1 MVELGRPEVNLE
13 RLARAARRTGLR
25 IRLDETLAH
34 AALLLPLVLVY
45 ALAALTYIKVARPPA
60 DVARALLWIGSVPLL
75 LVLAALLRV
84 WFRPR
89 AREQGALALDRHHDL
104 ADRITNALAFQRVPS
119 EKRSALMQLAIAD
132 AESRV
137 PALEPRAAAP
147 IRVPRELGVAALL
160 FVGLLV
166 LANLEVRTVRT
177 VSEARR
183 FEPMVMS
190 GDDLDLFRDITQ
202 ELEQKSQD
210 PEALA
215 AVARFNQLIED
226 IAQRRLD
233 RREVF
238 ERMER
243 LERELTRASQ
253 ADREALEDGLKNVA
267 QELAKSDLSKPVA
280 EHLKEQRL
288 ADAEKALRE
297 LAEKLRNKQRAPS
310 KAELEK
316 LRSAL
321 SRASRANSEK
331 LKNIEQRRQELE
343 KQRQSLLKKAGDA
356 GMNTRDKDLLKNKE
370 RQLERLEREKQ
381 QAQRAER
388 QLSKLDREL
397 AKAAEDLMRELGA
410 SAQDLDR
417 GAEDLNRMGK
427 QELTEQEKEQ
437 LRRRLQE
444 LRELVRQQGQGGKQ
458 RLQRLMRFAERARG
472 NDGQGQQPGQGQ
484 KQGSGKQP
492 GQGTQGTLFK
502 QGPGG
507 QDLMIT
513 KGGPGGQQASAS
525 AGSGKGG
532 GNEPGQD
539 PQGGG
544 ESAGQGAGTG
554 HNPNLAGDPSS
565 LKGATQDVTAVA
577 ADTGQGTASSEVI
590 HTAAQRGFVGRGYRQ
605 VYTDYKHVAE
615 QVMNDDQIPPGYRF
629 YVQRYFQ
636 LIRPRE

>member
-1 MVELGRPEVNLE
+1 MVELGKPEVNLE
-13 RLARAARRTGLR
+13 RLAWAARRTGLR
-25 IRLDETLAH
+25 LRLDETLAR

-45 ALAALTYIKVARPPA
+45 AIAALTYVKVAKPPT
-60 DVARALLWIGSVPLL
+60 DVTRMLSWLGAVPLL
-75 LVLAALLRV
+75 LVLSALLRV
-84 WFRPR
+84 WFKPR
-89 AREQGALALDRHHDL
+89 AREIGALALDRHHGL
-104 ADRITNALAFQRVPS
+104 ADRITNALAFRAVPP
-119 EKRSALMQLAIAD
+119 ERRSPLMNLAIAD
-132 AESRV
+132 AEAHV

-147 IRVPRELGVAALL
+147 LHVPRELGVVALL
-160 FVGLLV
+160 VVGLVV

-177 VSEARR
+177 VIDTRR
-183 FEPMVMS
+183 FEPMLMS
-190 GDDLDLFRDITQ
+190 GDDLDLFRDITR
-202 ELEQKSQD
+202 ELEQKNQD

-238 ERMER
+238 ERLEK
-243 LERELTRASQ
+243 LERELSKATQ

-280 EHLKEQRL
+280 RHLQEQRL

-297 LAEKLRNKQRAPS
+297 LAEKLKNKQQAPS

-321 SRASRANSEK
+321 SRASKTHSEK
-331 LKNIEQRRQELE
+331 LKNIEERRQELE
-343 KQRQSLLKKAGDA
+343 KQRQSLLKKSGDA
-356 GMNTRDKDLLKNKE
+356 GLNQRDKNLLKNKE
-370 RQLERLEREKQ
+370 RQLERLDREQK

-410 SAQDLDR
+410 SAQDLER
-417 GAEDLNRMGK
+417 GAEDLNRMAK
-427 QELTEQEKEQ
+427 QEMTEQEKEQ

-472 NDGQGQQPGQGQ
+472 NEGQGQQRGQGQ
-484 KQGSGKQP
+484 KPGA
-492 GQGTQGTLFK
+492 GQGQGQRGTVFK
-502 QGPGG
+502 EGQGGQDLLISKGGPGAGQPAGVSAGAGPGG
-507 QDLMIT
+507 QN
-513 KGGPGGQQASAS
+513 KPGQEQPGGGDSPGRG
-525 AGSGKGG
+525 AGSGH
-532 GNEPGQD
+532 D
-539 PQGGG
+539 
-544 ESAGQGAGTG
+544 
-554 HNPNLAGDPSS
+554 PNLAGDPSS
-565 LKGATQDVTAVA
+565 LKGNTRDVTAVA

-590 HTAAQRGFVGRGYRQ
+590 HSAAQRGFVGRGYRK
-605 VYTDYKHVAE
+605 VYTDYRNVAE
-615 QVMNDDQIPPGYRF
+615 QVMNEDEIPPGYRF

>member
-1 MVELGRPEVNLE
+1 MMELEKSEATLE
-13 RLARAARRTGLR
+13 RLARAARRTGYRL
-25 IRLDETLAH
+25 RLDETLAR

-45 ALAALTYIKVARPPA
+45 AIATLTYIKVARPA
-60 DVARALLWIGSVPLL
+60 GDLTRTLLWLGAVPVLL
-75 LVLAALLRV
+75 LLGALLRV

-89 AREQGALALDRHHDL
+89 AREQGALALDRHHGL
-104 ADRITNALAFQRVPS
+104 ADRITNALAFLRVPA
-119 EKRSALMQLAIAD
+119 EQRSPLMQLAIAD
-132 AESRV
+132 AAARV
-137 PALEPRAAAP
+137 PALAPRAAAP
-147 IRVPRELGVAALL
+147 IHFPRELGVVALL
-160 FVGLLV
+160 GAGLFV
-166 LANLEVRTVRT
+166 LANLEVRTLRT
-177 VSEARR
+177 VTEARR

-190 GDDLDLFRDITQ
+190 GDDLDLFR
-202 ELEQKSQD
+202 ELTEELAQKSQD

-253 ADREALEDGLKNVA
+253 ADREALEEGIKNVA

-297 LAEKLRNKQRAPS
+297 LAEKLRNKQQAPS

-316 LRSAL
+316 LRTAL
-321 SRASRANSEK
+321 ARASRTNTDKQRS
-331 LKNIEQRRQELE
+331 IEQRRQELE
-343 KQRQSLLKKAGDA
+343 KQRQSLLKKSGDA
-356 GMNTRDKDLLKNKE
+356 GMNARDKSLLKNKE

-410 SAQDLDR
+410 SAQDLER
-417 GAEDLNRMGK
+417 GAEDLNRMAK
-427 QELTEQEKEQ
+427 QEMTEQEKEQ
-437 LRRRLQE
+437 LRKRLQE

-472 NDGQGQQPGQGQ
+472 NEGQGQQRGQGQ
-484 KQGSGKQP
+484 KPGSGKRP
-492 GQGTQGTLFK
+492 GQGAQGTLFK
-502 QGPGG
+502 EGQGGK
-507 QDLMIT
+507 DLMIT
-513 KGGPGGQQASAS
+513 QGGPGGQQAGAS
-525 AGSGKGG
+525 AGSGTSGG
-532 GNEPGQD
+532 KPGQD

-544 ESAGQGAGTG
+544 EASGQGAGSG
-554 HNPNLAGDPSS
+554 HDPKLAGDPSK
-565 LKGATQDVTAVA
+565 LEGATQDVTAVA

-590 HTAAQRGFVGRGYRQ
+590 HTAAQRGFVGRGYRK
-605 VYTDYKHVAE
+605 VYTDYKNVAE
-615 QVMNDDQIPPGYRF
+615 QVMNEDQIPPGYRF